1 MNRNKA
7 ALIAVIL
14 GNSIFG
20 FSFLFSKLALELTT
34 PAVLIAVR
42 FTVAFVVLNLIVLV
56 GRKLKN
62 RQGQPLVTFSL
73 RGKPLKNIL
82 LLALFQP
89 VIYFIAE
96 NYGIVYTSSAF
107 AGIIIAV
114 IPIVGVVLDVI
125 IMHTRVSV
133 RAILC
138 AVASVVGVVLTT
150 VGAKDMTSSVK
161 GVIFL
166 LIAVMGGSFFYVF
179 SKKSA
184 ADYSPLERT
193 YVMFAVGSIFYVLLA
208 LISTMKDFNG
218 LVIQPLSQPVFW
230 VSILYLSVVS
240 SVAAFL
246 LLNFGSNYVS
256 ISKATIF
263 ANFTT
268 VISIVAGVV
277 ILKEKFTLFQGI
289 GAAVIL
295 VSVYI
300 ASKTDKKQVGAETEN
315 STKETELINEI

>member
-1 MNRNKA
+1 MNKNKA

-20 FSFLFSKLALELTT
+20 FSFLFSKLALELTI

-42 FTVAFVVLNLIVLV
+42 FTVAFIVLNLIVLV
-56 GRKLKN
+56 GRQIKN
-62 RQGQPLVTFSL
+62 KQGEPLVKFSL
-73 RGKPLKNIL
+73 RSKPLKNIL

-114 IPIVGVVLDVI
+114 IPIVGVILDVI
-125 IMHTRVSV
+125 IMHTRVSPRGIV
-133 RAILC
+133 C
-138 AVASVVGVVLTT
+138 AVASVGGVVLTT

-161 GVIFL
+161 GVFFL
-166 LIAVMGGSFFYVF
+166 LIAVLGGSFFYVF

-184 ADYSPLERT
+184 EDYSPLERT
-193 YVMFAVGSIFYVLLA
+193 YVMFAVGSVFYVILA
-208 LISTMKDFNG
+208 LISTIKDFRS
-218 LVIQPLSQPVFW
+218 LVLEPLSQPVFW

-277 ILKEKFTLFQGI
+277 VLKEKFTLFQGI

-295 VSVYI
+295 LSVYI
-300 ASKTDKKQVGAETEN
+300 ASVTDKPQGCADTEIADRQEN
-315 STKETELINEI
+315 II